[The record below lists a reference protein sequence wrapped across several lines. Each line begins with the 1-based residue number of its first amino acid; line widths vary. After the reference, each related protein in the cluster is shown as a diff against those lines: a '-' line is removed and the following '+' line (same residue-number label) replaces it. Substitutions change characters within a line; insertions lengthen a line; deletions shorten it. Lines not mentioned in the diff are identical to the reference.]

1 MKVSPGHGGRE
12 PLAAFLRA
20 RRNGVRPEH
29 HRLATGAQRRVPGL
43 RRDEVALLAGIS
55 TDYYVRLEQGRERR
69 PSPAVVEGLC
79 EALLLDAVAAR
90 HLRELSAPVTSMG
103 GGEAPRMGTDRLEA
117 VHQMLR
123 SMTVPALLV
132 NRWLDI
138 VDTNP
143 LGDLLHEGLEPR
155 DNYARL
161 VFLARGAQA
170 FFTEWPE
177 LARCMVAALR
187 AQSGSEAGSARLRRL
202 LEELSAHSDVFRSA
216 WGGHHLYEK
225 TMDRKRFRHPRL
237 GALALDQ
244 HVLELPGSEG
254 HRIWAFHAADD
265 ATANALRCLLPPA
278 PPSGRPAVR
287 TPEPQAVWAGAAQAS
302 AIAAVSQ

>member
-1 MKVSPGHGGRE
+1 M
-12 PLAAFLRA
+12 
-20 RRNGVRPEH
+20 RPEQ
-29 HRLATGAQRRVPGL
+29 HRLAPGAQRRVPGL

-69 PSPAVVEGLC
+69 PSHAVVEGLC

-90 HLRELSAPVTSMG
+90 YLRELSAPETAAA
-103 GGEAPRMGTDRLEA
+103 GERIGTDRLAA
-117 VHQMLR
+117 VHQLLG

-138 VDTNP
+138 VGGNA

-161 VFLARGAQA
+161 VFLAPGAPS
-170 FFTEWPE
+170 FFTQWPE

-187 AQSGSEAGSARLRRL
+187 AQTGSGAGSARLTRL
-202 LEELSAHSDVFRSA
+202 VGELAASSDVFRAA
-216 WGGHHLYEK
+216 WGEHHLYEK
-225 TMDRKRFRHPRL
+225 AMDRKLFRHPRV
-237 GALALDQ
+237 GPLALDQ

-254 HRIWAFHAADD
+254 HRIWAFHPADD
-265 ATANALRCLLPPA
+265 ATANALRRLA
-278 PPSGRPAVR
+278 ATSERR
-287 TPEPQAVWAGAAQAS
+287 TPQQLYDVMGKLSGTP
-302 AIAAVSQ
+302 